1 MKTDSRE
8 MDRFTGP
15 MFRRG
20 LLPAL
25 ISSVGLGISDVADAV
40 VLGQRMGETGLAAIS
55 LALPVFMVINLVM
68 HSFGSGGSIRY
79 SRLLGEGNPKE
90 AVKSFSFVIETAL
103 ILGIVMALAGDFLIH
118 PILSILGASR
128 ENIQL
133 YEASRIY
140 VEVIISGIPLFF
152 GSYILNY
159 YLRSDG
165 CQKLA
170 SFGFT
175 VGNLSDLFL
184 NILLV
189 LVFDLGAAGAA
200 WSTLTGQA
208 VAICIYLW
216 SLRRGEREGLLA
228 FRPAV
233 PRLKEIYTCFRLG
246 LSTSS
251 QYVFQMVFLLIANRM
266 LMKMGGE
273 NGVAVFDL
281 VQNTSFLILYLYD
294 GVSKTAQP
302 LISTFVGECNS
313 QGLKKTLRLGYG
325 WGLGVGGLGA
335 LFVFCFPGVLCMI
348 FGLQSPE
355 AEELGCYALRVLAMG
370 SLIAGICILTEN
382 FCQAGEDERG
392 AFCIAALRGA
402 ICLIPCALF
411 FSMAGL
417 KAFWWMYPA
426 AELLTLVIYGIWRK
440 WFGSR
445 RRAFDEERVFYCTIR
460 GQNDNIRPLTSGI
473 EEFLERWEAAPN
485 QQYFVAMAAEEI
497 CLSIMQK
504 GFGQESLEKSPEEK
518 ERAGYIQ
525 VTLVALEDGDFEL
538 HIRDDAVKFNPFS
551 MKTAKA
557 NLDGDWD
564 PDAIGIL
571 VIKEKSKDFFYRR
584 YQGFN
589 TMVIRI

>member
-228 FRPAV
+228 FRPAF

-266 LMKMGGE
+266 LMKGNSLFSYWKLLPFWMDLLDTGLITRRLFGPLLNDPPGKLPVGGDSGCRLVDALPGSFFMLRRDRLPE
-273 NGVAVFDL
+273 GTVHSLFDK
-281 VQNTSFLILYLYD
+281 NIFLYYEEKVLGRNLK
-294 GVSKTAQP
+294 G
-302 LISTFVGECNS
+302 L
-313 QGLKKTLRLGYG
+313 GLKTVLVTDASYVHAHSVSIDKSVGKIVGKQKLLHKSKLYYYKKYLHAGPVRMAFARAF
-325 WGLGVGGLGA
+325 LGV
-335 LFVFCFPGVLCMI
+335 
-348 FGLQSPE
+348 
-355 AEELGCYALRVLAMG
+355 VLAEVWV
-370 SLIAGICILTEN
+370 LTEIL
-382 FCQAGEDERG
+382 G
-392 AFCIAALRGA
+392 LR
-402 ICLIPCALF
+402 
-411 FSMAGL
+411 
-417 KAFWWMYPA
+417 W
-426 AELLTLVIYGIWRK
+426 
-440 WFGSR
+440 
-445 RRAFDEERVFYCTIR
+445 
-460 GQNDNIRPLTSGI
+460 
-473 EEFLERWEAAPN
+473 
-485 QQYFVAMAAEEI
+485 
-497 CLSIMQK
+497 
-504 GFGQESLEKSPEEK
+504 
-518 ERAGYIQ
+518 
-525 VTLVALEDGDFEL
+525 
-538 HIRDDAVKFNPFS
+538 
-551 MKTAKA
+551 
-557 NLDGDWD
+557 
-564 PDAIGIL
+564 
-571 VIKEKSKDFFYRR
+571 
-584 YQGFN
+584 
-589 TMVIRI
+589 

>member
-228 FRPAV
+228 FRPAF

-402 ICLIPCALF
+402 ICLIPCAL
-411 FSMAGL
+411 
-417 KAFWWMYPA
+417 
-426 AELLTLVIYGIWRK
+426 
-440 WFGSR
+440 
-445 RRAFDEERVFYCTIR
+445 
-460 GQNDNIRPLTSGI
+460 QNDNIRPLTSGI

-504 GFGQESLEKSPEEK
+504 GFGQESLGKSPEEK
-518 ERAGYIQ
+518 DRAGYIQ

-557 NLDGDWD
+557 DLDGDWD

>member
-216 SLRRGEREGLLA
+216 S
-228 FRPAV
+228 
-233 PRLKEIYTCFRLG
+233 
-246 LSTSS
+246 
-251 QYVFQMVFLLIANRM
+251 
-266 LMKMGGE
+266 
-273 NGVAVFDL
+273 
-281 VQNTSFLILYLYD
+281 
-294 GVSKTAQP
+294 
-302 LISTFVGECNS
+302 
-313 QGLKKTLRLGYG
+313 
-325 WGLGVGGLGA
+325 
-335 LFVFCFPGVLCMI
+335 
-348 FGLQSPE
+348 
-355 AEELGCYALRVLAMG
+355 
-370 SLIAGICILTEN
+370 
-382 FCQAGEDERG
+382 
-392 AFCIAALRGA
+392 
-402 ICLIPCALF
+402 
-411 FSMAGL
+411 
-417 KAFWWMYPA
+417 
-426 AELLTLVIYGIWRK
+426 
-440 WFGSR
+440 
-445 RRAFDEERVFYCTIR
+445 
-460 GQNDNIRPLTSGI
+460 
-473 EEFLERWEAAPN
+473 
-485 QQYFVAMAAEEI
+485 
-497 CLSIMQK
+497 
-504 GFGQESLEKSPEEK
+504 
-518 ERAGYIQ
+518 
-525 VTLVALEDGDFEL
+525 
-538 HIRDDAVKFNPFS
+538 
-551 MKTAKA
+551 
-557 NLDGDWD
+557 
-564 PDAIGIL
+564 
-571 VIKEKSKDFFYRR
+571 
-584 YQGFN
+584 
-589 TMVIRI
+589 